1 MLVGSLCSPD
11 HVRELKL
18 YNPYPGYLHNVPKTT
33 PDDEGIQ
40 TIVSDRSSVIDQNG
54 PNAVPIITYKTPE
67 DIVGK
72 LLHCQWEGSGTWRY
86 FKLDKGQSLPSGL
99 GIKHGGS
106 THRLSEKDLNRWTR
120 ATVSMRQ
127 ELEKYSSNK
136 DLRIPHNCLVVRSE
150 NLGDTAFN
158 VKDFREGIIEDLDD
172 DPLFWVM
179 LIALPIIY
187 GSVHLAAWNFE
198 FPTEVEKIIW
208 RVACVI
214 VAGGIPGG
222 LLILGIITVTI
233 TVLADLCERAHLK
246 TEWMYYL
253 LPSFLLLPIALCP
266 TKPNR
271 DSTSRSFI
279 EYLLRLVRWI
289 IIGCVLF
296 AGLLVFLLP
305 LALYFGARLFII
317 IESFIS
323 IRRLPL
329 GVFITVDWADY
340 IPHL

>member
-1 MLVGSLCSPD
+1 MLVGSLCNFD
-11 HVRELKL
+11 HARELKL
-18 YNPYPGYLHNVPKTT
+18 YNPYPGSLHNVPKTT

-40 TIVSDRSSVIDQNG
+40 TIVSNQNSVIDQNG

-67 DIVGK
+67 DIIGK
-72 LLHCQWEGSGTWRY
+72 LLHCQWEGSGSWRD

-99 GIKHGGS
+99 GIKHDGS

-127 ELEKYSSNK
+127 EPEKYSSNK
-136 DLRIPHNCLVVRSE
+136 DLRIPQDYLVVRSE

-158 VKDFREGIIEDLDD
+158 VKDFREGIIDGLSD

-179 LIALPIIY
+179 LIALPIVY

-208 RVACVI
+208 RVACVV
-214 VAGGIPGG
+214 VASGILSGLLGG
-222 LLILGIITVTI
+222 LLILGIFVVAI
-233 TVLADLCERAHLK
+233 TVLEGLCRRAHLK
-246 TEWMYYL
+246 IDWMYYL
-253 LPSFLLLPIALCP
+253 LAPFLLLPMALLP
-266 TKPNR
+266 TRPNR

-279 EYLLRLVRWI
+279 EYVLRLVRWI
-289 IIGCVLF
+289 VVCCVLF

-305 LALYFGARLFII
+305 LALYFGAWLFII

-323 IRRLPL
+323 VRRLPL
-329 GVFITVDWADY
+329 GVFITVD
-340 IPHL
+340 